1 MCLRI
6 SKIWSFDHVQFST
19 TSFLFTGCPTPTDKL
34 FCNFLNK
41 ILILSLVCW
50 AWEKLS
56 VIWKQ
61 EVRLFV
67 GKCSKKK
74 LGMCFIKMLMCLML
88 VKYKCWFDTNTE
100 QNFIGLLKI
109 LNQGKIILDE
119 PYDWNWGNNFP
130 KLVASVK
137 APCNTLFIHRTS
149 WNVY

>member
-1 MCLRI
+1 MLLRI
-6 SKIWSFDHVQFST
+6 PKIWSCST
-19 TSFLFTGCPTPTDKL
+19 TSLLFSWCPTPTDKL

-119 PYDWNWGNNFP
+119 PYDCNWGNNFP
-130 KLVASVK
+130 KLVACVK
-137 APCNTLFIHRTS
+137 APYNIVHP
-149 WNVY
+149 